1 MKITL
6 KILSSVLVL
15 TVLFSACKKDDPTPI
30 SIADEQLGKLTATWT
45 ASSAKL
51 EGTEQPDYA
60 DKFKLT
66 ISGTAGATSF
76 GYSASGRPSN
86 SPWPASGTWK
96 FGDNPESQIVRDPGG
111 DEVNMTYSVSDTELQ
126 VTFNFSGVGYPSSSR
141 VANVKGTWVFT
152 FKK

>member
-6 KILSSVLVL
+6 KILSFVLVL
-15 TVLFSACKKDDPTPI
+15 TVLFSACKKNDPTPP
-30 SIADEQLGKLTATWT
+30 SIQDQQLGKLTASWK

-51 EGTEQPDYA
+51 EGTEQPGYEN
-60 DKFKLT
+60 FVLT

-76 GYSASGRPSN
+76 GYTAGGRPSN

-111 DEVNMTYSVSDTELQ
+111 DEVIMTYSVSDTELQ
-126 VTFNFSGVGYPSSSR
+126 VTFNFSGVGYPSSR
-141 VANVKGTWVFT
+141 VANVKGEWVFA